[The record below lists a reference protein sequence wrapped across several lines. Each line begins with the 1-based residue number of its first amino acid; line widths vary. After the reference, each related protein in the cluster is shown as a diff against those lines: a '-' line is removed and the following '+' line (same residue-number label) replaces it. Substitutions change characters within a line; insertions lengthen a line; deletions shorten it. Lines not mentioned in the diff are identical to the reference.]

1 MNLRVSIVRTRPS
14 DEADCVFA
22 SASLPRRLQVE
33 RGSVLIIVLWVA
45 IGLVSIALY
54 FGHAMSSEL
63 QASANTVAATEADM
77 AIEGAARY
85 VSNVLA
91 IAQPGYLP
99 QNLHCTNIAVG
110 NAHFWIIG
118 RSTNDL
124 QTTLQEPAWG
134 LVDEASKININ
145 ARNVTYNLLTNIPN
159 LTSDLADAIVDWR
172 STTST
177 NTSISANYSMMSTSP
192 YTSKHSPFN
201 TIDELRLVY
210 GMDLA
215 TLYGEDANLNGFLD
229 PNEDDADNLPPFD
242 NHDGH
247 LDSGLLEYLTIY
259 SREPNT
265 DTNGNPRV
273 NITSRGQQTQLRT
286 LLQQQSIPQSKINS
300 MLSWGLQSSNVLEFY
315 IRNVNVNQLS
325 ELDFAAI
332 EPSITTS
339 SSNFLYGLVNINT
352 ASEQVLACIPGI
364 GSNNAPAV
372 VSYRE
377 SNPNRINSIAWLAQ
391 AMNITPATAR
401 TIGQYITSRS
411 YQFTADI
418 AAVGSYGRGFRRV
431 KFVFDTSEGLPKI
444 IYRQDLTHL
453 GWALGPQAREVAST
467 L

>member
-1 MNLRVSIVRTRPS
+1 MNVRLS
-14 DEADCVFA
+14 
-22 SASLPRRLQVE
+22 QVQN
-33 RGSVLIIVLWVA
+33 GSVLIIVLWVA
-45 IGLVSIALY
+45 IGLVTVALY
-54 FGHAMSSEL
+54 FAHAMSFEL

-85 VSNVLA
+85 VSNILA
-91 IAQPGYLP
+91 NTQAGTLP

-118 RSTNDL
+118 RATNEL
-124 QTTLQEPAWG
+124 LTTLQEPAWG

-145 ARNVTYNLLTNIPN
+145 ATNVTYAVLTNLPN
-159 LTSDLADAIVDWR
+159 VTSDLADAIVDWR
-172 STTST
+172 STSAT
-177 NTSISANYSMMSTSP
+177 NNSISANYSSMQPP
-192 YTSKHSPFN
+192 YSDKHGPFN
-201 TIDELRLVY
+201 TLDELRMVY

-229 PNEDDADNLPPFD
+229 PNEDDADTLPPLD
-242 NHDGH
+242 NRDGH

-273 NITSRGQQTQLRT
+273 NIATPAGRTQLQN
-286 LLQQQSIPQSKINS
+286 LLQQQSIPRGSVATIAQSATRPRPVTS
-300 MLSWGLQSSNVLEFY
+300 VLEFY
-315 IRNVNVNQLS
+315 IRNNGKLS
-325 ELDFAAI
+325 ALDFAAI
-332 EPSITTS
+332 EPGITTS
-339 SSNFLYGLVNINT
+339 SSNMLHGLININT

-377 SNPNRINSIAWLAQ
+377 SNPNRLNSIAWLTE
-391 AMNITPATAR
+391 AMAITTQNVNQ
-401 TIGQYITSRS
+401 IGSYITSRS

-418 AAVGSYGRGFRRV
+418 AAVGSYGRGYRRV
-431 KFVFDTSEGLPKI
+431 KFIFDTSEGLPKI

-453 GWALGPQAREVAST
+453 GWALGPMAREVAAT

>member
-1 MNLRVSIVRTRPS
+1 MNLRVSNS
-14 DEADCVFA
+14 EKA
-22 SASLPRRLQVE
+22 
-33 RGSVLIIVLWVA
+33 SVLIIVLWVS

-91 IAQPGYLP
+91 NAQPGYIP
-99 QNLHCTNIAVG
+99 ENLHCTNIAIG

-118 RSTNDL
+118 RATNNL
-124 QTTLQEPAWG
+124 LTTLQEPAWG
-134 LVDEASKININ
+134 LVDEAAKININ
-145 ARNVTYNLLTNIPN
+145 ATAVTKTVLTNVPN
-159 LTSDLADAIVDWR
+159 LTSDIADAIIDWR
-172 STTST
+172 STTSS
-177 NTSISANYSMMSTSP
+177 NTSISANYSTMQTSA
-192 YTSKHSPFN
+192 YTSKHAPFN
-201 TIDELRLVY
+201 TIDELRLVT

-265 DTNGNPRV
+265 DTNGALRV
-273 NITSRGQQTQLRT
+273 NITTRAQQAQLRT
-286 LLQQQSIPQSKINS
+286 LLQQQSIPQSKMNS
-300 MLSWGLQSSNVLEFY
+300 VLAQSLASSNVLEMY

-364 GSNNAPAV
+364 GSNNAPAI

-377 SNPNRINSIAWLAQ
+377 SNPSRINSIAWLAH
-391 AMNITPATAR
+391 AMNLTPQTAR

-418 AAVGSYGRGFRRV
+418 AAVGEYGRGYKRI

>member
-1 MNLRVSIVRTRPS
+1 MNLRVSKS
-14 DEADCVFA
+14 ENA
-22 SASLPRRLQVE
+22 
-33 RGSVLIIVLWVA
+33 SVLIIVLWVS

-63 QASANTVAATEADM
+63 QASANTVAATEADL

-91 IAQPGYLP
+91 NAQPGYMP
-99 QNLHCTNIAVG
+99 DNLHCTNIAIG

-118 RSTNDL
+118 RATNNL
-124 QTTLQEPAWG
+124 LTTLEEPAWG
-134 LVDEASKININ
+134 LVDEAAKININ
-145 ARNVTYNLLTNIPN
+145 AAAVNYNVLTNVPN
-159 LTSDLADAIVDWR
+159 LTPEIADAIIDWR

-177 NTSISANYSMMSTSP
+177 NSSISANYSMMQTSS
-192 YTSKHSPFN
+192 YTSKHAPFN
-201 TIDELRLVY
+201 TVDELRLVS

-215 TLYGEDANLNGFLD
+215 TLYGEDANLNGFVD

-265 DTNGNPRV
+265 DTNGNLRV
-273 NITSRGQQTQLRT
+273 NIAARAQQTQFRT
-286 LLQQQSIPQSKINS
+286 LLQQQSIPQSKIQQV
-300 MLSWGLQSSNVLEFY
+300 LPWGLRSSNVLEFY
-315 IRNVNVNQLS
+315 IRMVNNNLMS

-352 ASEQVLACIPGI
+352 ANEQVLSCIPGI
-364 GSNNAPAV
+364 GSNNAPAI

-377 SNPNRINSIAWLAQ
+377 SNPNRINSIAWLAH
-391 AMNITPATAR
+391 AMNITPALAQS
-401 TIGQYITSRS
+401 IGKYITSRS

-418 AAVGSYGRGFRRV
+418 AAVGSYGRGYKRV

>member
-1 MNLRVSIVRTRPS
+1 MNLRVSNLET
-14 DEADCVFA
+14 
-22 SASLPRRLQVE
+22 
-33 RGSVLIIVLWVA
+33 GSVLIIVLWIA

-63 QASANTVAATEADM
+63 QASANTVAATEAEM

-91 IAQPGYLP
+91 NAQPGYMP
-99 QNLHCTNIAVG
+99 QNLHCTNIAIG
-110 NAHFWIIG
+110 NARFWIIG
-118 RSTNDL
+118 RATNDT
-124 QTTLQEPAWG
+124 QTTLQEPTWG

-145 ARNVTYNLLTNIPN
+145 ATNITYNVLTNVPN

-172 STTST
+172 SSTSS
-177 NTSISANYSMMSTSP
+177 NTSISANYSMMQTSS
-192 YTSKHSPFN
+192 YTSKHAPFN
-201 TIDELRLVY
+201 TVDELRLIS

-229 PNEDDADNLPPFD
+229 PNEDDADNLPPSD

-247 LDSGLLEYLTIY
+247 LDSGLLEFLTVY

-265 DTNGNPRV
+265 DTNGDVRV
-273 NITSRGQQTQLRT
+273 NIRDRAQQTRLRT

-325 ELDFAAI
+325 EMDFAAI
-332 EPSITTS
+332 EPSISAT

-364 GSNNAPAV
+364 GSNNAPAI

-377 SNPNRINSIAWLAQ
+377 NNPSRINSIAWLAQ
-391 AMNITPATAR
+391 AMSITPTTAR

-418 AAVGSYGRGFRRV
+418 AAVGSYGRGYRRV
-431 KFVFDTSEGLPKI
+431 KFVFDTSEGMPKI

-453 GWALGPQAREVAST
+453 GWALGPQAREVTSI